1 MRHESPSPD
10 GVTTPPPAPGPRPGG
25 PPAAGPRFSSELV
38 SVRRRHAGDEPEDP
52 PGLSPAAM
60 MTGIRASVAWRDALV
75 AVLLAIVVAA
85 SGAANGVLWALIGP
99 HVPVLMT
106 ANGPILAEYYGESSF
121 GAQATY
127 GGLALAAGLLLGP
140 LAYLVR
146 RRRGPIVLLGLALGC
161 LAAGYVSW
169 KTGTWWGRDEYDS
182 LLQHAAPGRQFPMPV
197 ELNAKGL
204 LFLEPLLA
212 VLGYV
217 VVAAWSRYPDLK
229 VDPGLNRDVGR
240 HWGDRPPDQ

>member
-1 MRHESPSPD
+1 MRHESPGPD
-10 GVTTPPPAPGPRPGG
+10 GVTTPR
-25 PPAAGPRFSSELV
+25 PAAGLSHSTELV
-38 SVRRRHAGDEPEDP
+38 PVRRRHAGEEPEDP
-52 PGLSPAAM
+52 PGLSPAAL
-60 MTGIRASVAWRDALV
+60 MTGIRASTAWRDVIAAVVLAL
-75 AVLLAIVVAA
+75 VVAA
-85 SGAANGVLWALIGP
+85 SGAINGVLWGTIGP

-140 LAYLVR
+140 IAYLAR
-146 RRRGPIVLLGLALGC
+146 RWRGPIVLVGLAAGC
-161 LAAGYVSW
+161 LAAGFVSW
-169 KTGTWWGRDEYDS
+169 KLGTWWGRDEYDS

-204 LFLEPLLA
+204 LFLEPLMA

-229 VDPGLNRDVGR
+229 VDPGLNREHGR